1 MSNQET
7 RDIPKL
13 VGMCLGIMAAMFLVV
28 YLGLVALLQYFPAA
42 ESFVGQLLVNISLN
56 GSSLN
61 PKTRLRCHP
70 SKEISPMM
78 PVIGIL
84 FD

>member
-13 VGMCLGIMAAMFLVV
+13 VGMCLGIMDAMFLVV

-42 ESFVGQLLVNISLN
+42 ESFVG
-56 GSSLN
+56 
-61 PKTRLRCHP
+61 
-70 SKEISPMM
+70 
-78 PVIGIL
+78 
-84 FD
+84 